1 MFRLA
6 LDLGK
11 TIQEIERET
20 SSSELIEWVAYY
32 ELLQER
38 SEKNG

>member
-11 TIQEIERET
+11 TIQEIENGMT
-20 SSSELIEWVAYY
+20 SSEIIEWVAYF
-32 ELLQER
+32 EIVKER
-38 SEKNG
+38 SDKNG